1 MKQVILI
8 HNPTAGNE
16 SHSREN
22 LVAQIEREG
31 FTCRHYSTKEE
42 EWKEIDYHADILAIA
57 GGDGTVRKVIKQ
69 LGKQKKNIPI
79 GLLPLGTANNIAQT
93 LELNSEIK
101 KIIRS
106 WKKASIKKVDIGL
119 IHNVSEENF
128 FLEGFGFGIFPYLM
142 KEMKKRKTAYDSP
155 AAELKGALEQLHEI
169 LLSYEPRK
177 CHLEIDGTDH
187 SGRFYMVE
195 VMNMRSIGP
204 NLVLNRHADPGD
216 GELEVILIPEAHKD
230 KFASY
235 LMQKLS
241 NGEDEYQFHTLK
253 GKQIKIKY
261 DGKHLHADD
270 KLLKVNNEIEILLE
284 IKEGYLEL
292 LIP

>member
-22 LVAQIEREG
+22 LVALIEKEG
-31 FTCRHYSTKEE
+31 FTCRHYSTKEK
-42 EWKEIDYHADILAIA
+42 EWKEIDYHADMLTIA
-57 GGDGTVRKVIKQ
+57 GGDGTIRKVIKQ
-69 LGKQKKNIPI
+69 LFKQKKNIPI
-79 GLLPLGTANNIAQT
+79 ALLPLGTANNIANT
-93 LELNSEIK
+93 LELKGEIK
-101 KIIRS
+101 QIIRS
-106 WKKASIKKVDIGL
+106 WKKASIKKIDIGL
-119 IHNVSEENF
+119 LHNVPEEHF

-142 KEMKKRKTAYDSP
+142 KEMKKSETEYDSP
-155 AAELKGALEQLHEI
+155 AAELKDALKQLHEI
-169 LLSYEPRK
+169 LLAYEPRK

-187 SGRFYMVE
+187 SGKFYMVE
-195 VMNMRSIGP
+195 VMNMRCIGP
-204 NLVLNRHADPGD
+204 NLVLNPQADPGD

-253 GKQIKIKY
+253 GKEIKINY
-261 DGKHLHADD
+261 DGKHLHSDD
-270 KLLKVNNEIEILLE
+270 KLLKVSNELEILIEI
-284 IKEGYLEL
+284 KKGYLEIL
-292 LIP
+292 MP